1 MRLDGARQL
10 GLAPSV
16 SQIHFVGGEKGGVGK
31 SVVARLLT
39 QWLIDRSKPLA
50 AVDAD
55 VSHSTLL
62 RTYSGYTQAVDLE
75 EFASADEIANRA
87 LAADRTVVVDLP
99 AQANRALERWM
110 GGVDLIRFARDAGI
124 RLTLWHV
131 TDGTFDSVRDLER
144 ALDRWNDS
152 FAYVAVKNHGR
163 SRDFS
168 QFDESEGRRR
178 LEEKGG
184 RVVDVPELDGATMGR
199 IDRTGASFWG
209 AANNAEG
216 DLALSPMQRQR
227 VRLWLDRCYQA
238 LGGLGDAL

>member
-1 MRLDGARQL
+1 MA
-10 GLAPSV
+10 
-16 SQIHFVGGEKGGVGK
+16 
-31 SVVARLLT
+31 
-39 QWLIDRSKPLA
+39 
-50 AVDAD
+50 
-55 VSHSTLL
+55 
-62 RTYSGYTQAVDLE
+62 
-75 EFASADEIANRA
+75 
-87 LAADRTVVVDLP
+87 
-99 AQANRALERWM
+99 
-110 GGVDLIRFARDAGI
+110 GVDLVRFARDAGI

-163 SRDFS
+163 SKDFS

-184 RVVDVPELDGATMGR
+184 RVVDVPELEGATMGR
-199 IDRTGASFWG
+199 IDRTCASFWG

-238 LGGLGDAL
+238 LGGLEDAI